1 MWSHGSYQ
9 LGTLVGE
16 VLGKWVNGFRLKP
29 YQGPM
34 PRNPFEQVKNDTEPD
49 IGKPAKP
56 ATRLAIGKHEA
67 GKHEV
72 E

>member
-1 MWSHGSYQ
+1 M
-9 LGTLVGE
+9 
-16 VLGKWVNGFRLKP
+16 GKWVNGFRLKP